1 VAVQWWPLAVLAALA
16 IGIAVGGL
24 VPRWPGLVH
33 LVALP
38 PLDLAVDLRLLV
50 ARAPSYPALLL
61 GAALSVSIRTLL
73 FGTLLFTIGRAPS
86 FGSGLV
92 RALKLYLAALVP
104 LTAAASLEFAGLA
117 AVYAWYAWGGLA
129 LTMVTALWLAPR
141 ALAPRG
147 SRLRGV
153 PIVLASVLA
162 LLVVGAV
169 AKLTGT
175 WGAVLTVVASAG
187 LTAATLV
194 YLGTEGAPS
203 RSSTPAVA
211 LLVALTAVVPMHGS
225 PSGQV
230 APNAAILVVPG
241 VDTSSGRGAAYR
253 LDVEEIGFPCD
264 RVFYFSYRGPGE
276 GAPSGEAPCPIRLH
290 RPYAET
296 STQRPL
302 AELVEMFALQVEEI
316 QRATQAAP
324 LVAVT
329 HSQGGAIAWRAVSE
343 GRAVNVSHVI
353 ALAGFPH
360 SPVAYPP
367 PGDDGPGRA
376 GADALRVL
384 SWFSRFLGAG
394 AFDPDAPLAR
404 ELLARPNGLED
415 VFAQPLPP
423 GVTGASLFATMDL
436 VVAPEGWEFPD
447 TPATMDDTTHVRV
460 VGSAAAELAVRE
472 ILTGEDASGASVA
485 GAVLDAALPSFMPP
499 AAEPSR

>member
-1 VAVQWWPLAVLAALA
+1 VAAQWWPLAVLAALA

-24 VPRWPGLVH
+24 VPRWPGLAH

-73 FGTLLFTIGRAPS
+73 LGTLLFTIGRAHS
-86 FGSGLV
+86 FGSGTV

-104 LTAAASLEFAGLA
+104 LAIAAGLEFAGLA
-117 AVYAWYAWGGLA
+117 AVYAWYALAGLA

-162 LLVVGAV
+162 LLVVGGV

-194 YLGTEGAPS
+194 FLGSERAPP

-211 LLVALTAVVPMHGS
+211 LLVAFTAMAPLHGS

-230 APNAAILVVPG
+230 APNATLLVVPG
-241 VDTSSGRGAAYR
+241 VDTSSGRGVAYR
-253 LDVEEIGFPCD
+253 LDVEGIGFPCD

-290 RPYAET
+290 RAYAEP

-316 QRATQAAP
+316 QLATGDAP
-324 LVAVT
+324 LVVVT
-329 HSQGGAIAWRAVSE
+329 HSQGGAIAWQAVAE
-343 GRAVNVSHVI
+343 GRAPNVSHLI

-360 SPVAYPP
+360 SPVAYPA
-367 PGDDGPGRA
+367 PGEDGPGRA
-376 GADALRVL
+376 GADVLRVL
-384 SWFSRFLGAG
+384 SWFSRFLGTG
-394 AFDPDAPLAR
+394 TFDPDAPLAR
-404 ELLARPNGLED
+404 ELLARSNGLED
-415 VFAQPLPP
+415 VFAQPLPA
-423 GVTGASLFATMDL
+423 GVSTASLFATMDL
-436 VVAPEGWEFPD
+436 VVAPEGHEFPA
-447 TPATMDDTTHVRV
+447 TPATMVDTTHVGV
-460 VGSAAAELAVRE
+460 VGSAAAELAIRE
-472 ILTGEDASGASVA
+472 ILAGEETSSTSVA
-485 GAVLDAALPSFMPP
+485 GAVLDAALPAFLPP
-499 AAEPSR
+499 AA

>member
-1 VAVQWWPLAVLAALA
+1 MQWWPLAVLAALA

-24 VPRWPGLVH
+24 VPRWPGLAH

-38 PLDLAVDLRLLV
+38 PLDLAVDLRLWV
-50 ARAPSYPALLL
+50 ARSSSYPALLL
-61 GAALSVSIRTLL
+61 GAAVSVAIRTALL
-73 FGTLLFTIGRAPS
+73 GTLLFTIGRAAS

-104 LTAAASLEFAGLA
+104 LAAAAGLEFAGLA

-129 LTMVTALWLAPR
+129 LTLVTALWLAPR

-153 PIVLASVLA
+153 PIVLASFLA

-175 WGAVLTVVASAG
+175 WGAVLAVVASAG

-194 YLGTEGAPS
+194 YLGSERASPRSQAPAMALLLAF
-203 RSSTPAVA
+203 TAVA
-211 LLVALTAVVPMHGS
+211 PVHDP

-230 APNAAILVVPG
+230 APNAVLLVVPG

-253 LDVEEIGFPCD
+253 LDVEALGFPCD

-276 GAPSGEAPCPIRLH
+276 GAPSGEAPCPIRVH
-290 RPYAET
+290 RTYAET
-296 STQRPL
+296 STQRPM

-316 QRATQAAP
+316 RLATGDAP
-324 LVAVT
+324 LVVVT
-329 HSQGGAIAWRAVSE
+329 HSQGGAIAWRAVAE
-343 GRAVNVSHVI
+343 GRAATTSYLI
-353 ALAGFPH
+353 ALADFPH
-360 SPVAYPP
+360 SPVAYPA
-367 PGDDGPGRA
+367 PGENGPGRT

-394 AFDPDAPLAR
+394 SFDPDAPLAR
-404 ELLARPNGLED
+404 ELLARSNGLEA
-415 VFAQPLPP
+415 VFAQPLPT
-423 GVTGASLFATMDL
+423 GVTVASLFATMDL
-436 VVAPEGWEFPD
+436 VVAPEGYELPA
-447 TPATMDDTTHVRV
+447 TPATMVDTTHVGV
-460 VGSAAAELAVRE
+460 VDSAVAELAIAQV
-472 ILTGEDASGASVA
+472 LAGEDASGTSVS
-485 GAVLDAALPSFMPP
+485 GAVLGAALPAFMPP
-499 AAEPSR
+499 AA